1 MGREAVLE
9 LIPKVD
15 FVSEYEQERGKPMP
29 SLNHGTIQLR
39 LGSELLRRYEDEY
52 SVISEVTLDTSP
64 PMTPDLVV
72 YPEIALNWIHDQ
84 IRMTDPPLLVVEIIS
99 PSQSV
104 DEMIPKIERYFDFG
118 VRSCWLVQPPLQQIA
133 VFTPEMQ
140 PVVFT
145 HGPIQDPASGFSV
158 NIEDIFK
165 G

>member
-1 MGREAVLE
+1 MDSIAVLDMTPE
-9 LIPKVD
+9 LD

-29 SLNHGTIQLR
+29 SLNHATVQLR
-39 LGSELLRRYEDEY
+39 LGSELLRRYGDEY
-52 SVISEVTLDTSP
+52 SVLSEVTLDTDP
-64 PMTPDLVV
+64 PMTPDLCV
-72 YPEIALNWIHDQ
+72 YPELIVNWTHDQ
-84 IRMTDPPLLVVEIIS
+84 IRMADPPLLVVEIIS

-104 DEMIPKIERYFDFG
+104 DELIPKIERYFAAG

-145 HGPIQDPASGFSV
+145 RGPVEDPASGFSV
-158 NIEDIFK
+158 TIEDIFK